1 MTDIT
6 ETVLVPGTE
15 EHLRACAELLSA
27 DAITPTAVTAAA
39 VALITRDLRDTP
51 LRELA
56 YDAVCAYADGDGDAY
71 VSRR

>member
-1 MTDIT
+1 MTEII

-27 DAITPTAVTAAA
+27 TAPTPAAVTDAA

-56 YDAVCAYADGDGDAY
+56 YDAVIAYADGDDAY